1 MKAIITDP
9 EAQAELEAAAD
20 WYEMQK
26 DGLGGEFLDGVEQTI
41 IAIRRCP
48 KAFPLFRNTSIR
60 KHVMQRFP
68 YLIFYEEFDAHLW
81 IYAFAHS
88 KRRPGYW
95 LKRVEEK
102 KTDDE

>member
-1 MKAIITDP
+1 
-9 EAQAELEAAAD
+9 
-20 WYEMQK
+20 
-26 DGLGGEFLDGVEQTI
+26 
-41 IAIRRCP
+41 
-48 KAFPLFRNTSIR
+48 
-60 KHVMQRFP
+60 MQRFP
-68 YLIFYEEFDAHLW
+68 YIIFYEELDAHLW